1 MRLSSPH
8 IALLDT
14 NFPPPSQ
21 DLESIRTLLTNSRKR
36 LKQLEDEAALL
47 QTESDE
53 LRIFVNQHKALVS
66 PIRRLPPDLLSE
78 IFFHCLPTGHLP
90 VRSVTE
96 APLLLTVICRGW
108 RDVALGHPRLWNSIL
123 IQLPEH
129 PGANWL
135 TRQNVEPM
143 RHEDWVAIVNQRSDG
158 IKTWLGRSGSLPI
171 TFSLN
176 DDEGEN
182 FRAIGGL
189 WNSSYVET
197 TFQAVNRLLKVLLRH
212 SARWM
217 NVQFCVQN
225 SVLRLLDNLDHQ
237 ELPILRS
244 LRIFRSVFEAV
255 NIPAV
260 VGHQDLS
267 VNLFRLPSLREFS
280 VHNDLRNPL
289 EFPIPWRT
297 LTTLVITHRNFN
309 SGGSRFSMT
318 PGYAME
324 LLSRCFQ
331 TLEFC
336 KLFIVVLPNQEDDVA
351 RLQSVQRP
359 LVFSRLHTLMLE
371 FELSLLPAAEHPLT
385 TDGLAQVFNII
396 ETPSLET
403 FALRL
408 QTPASDRLRRELVYE
423 WPTFLKLFRPSR
435 GGSNTITSLNLT
447 TVPIKET
454 SLRICLGLVSSLS
467 TLKLDLDRVSL
478 EDSVLLGA
486 LAPAAVV
493 SSKGD
498 ARANT
503 TLCPM
508 LTTLE
513 FRGCHPKLG
522 EALCELGRARGSV
535 GEASGERITRLQK
548 YCVEFSW
555 GLSEPKLMTKR
566 LDLLRRDGMD
576 VQWWS
581 YYRGSFR
588 DDPWAR
594 THKYGS
600 PKHSKISY

>member
-1 MRLSSPH
+1 MRLSSPYD
-8 IALLDT
+8 ALLDT
-14 NFPPPSQ
+14 NFPPPPQ
-21 DLESIRTLLTNSRKR
+21 DLESIRTLLANSRKR
-36 LKQLEDEAALL
+36 LKQLEDEIALL
-47 QTESDE
+47 QAESDE
-53 LRIFVNQHKALVS
+53 LSVFVDRHKALVH

-78 IFFHCLPTGHLP
+78 IFFHCLPTGRLP
-90 VRSVTE
+90 VRSITE
-96 APLLLTVICRGW
+96 APLLLTIICRGW

-135 TRQNVEPM
+135 TRQDVEPM
-143 RHEDWVAIVNQRSDG
+143 RHEDWVTIVDRRSDG
-158 IKTWLGRSGSLPI
+158 IETWLGRSGSLPI

-197 TFQAVNRLLKVLLRH
+197 TFQAVNRLLNVLLQH
-212 SARWM
+212 SSRWM

-225 SVLRLLDNLDHQ
+225 RVLQLLDNLDHQ

-255 NIPAV
+255 NTPAV
-260 VGHQDLS
+260 VGHQHLS
-267 VNLFRLPSLREFS
+267 INLFRLPSLREFS

-289 EFPIPWRT
+289 EFPISWRT

-331 TLEFC
+331 TLEVC
-336 KLFIVVLPNQEDDVA
+336 KLFIVVLPDREDDAA
-351 RLQSVQRP
+351 RLQNVQRP

-371 FELSLLPAAEHPLT
+371 FELSFLPAAEHPLA
-385 TDGLAQVFNII
+385 TDGLAQVFDII
-396 ETPSLET
+396 ETPSLEA
-403 FALRL
+403 FALRM
-408 QTPASDRLRRELVYE
+408 QTPTSDRLRSELVYE
-423 WPTFLKLFRPSR
+423 WPPFLKLFRPSR
-435 GGSNTITSLNLT
+435 GGSNTITSLDLT

-454 SLRICLGLVSSLS
+454 SLRNCVASVSSLFV
-467 TLKLDLDRVSL
+467 LKLDLDRVSL
-478 EDSVLLGA
+478 KDSVLLGA
-486 LAPAAVV
+486 LVPAKP
-493 SSKGD
+493 SKRGAD
-498 ARANT
+498 ANR

-513 FRGCHPKLG
+513 FRECHPKLS
-522 EALCELGRARGSV
+522 EALCELGCARGSV
-535 GEASGERITRLQK
+535 GEASGEGITRLQK

-555 GLSEPKLMTKR
+555 GLSEPRQMTKR
-566 LDLLRRDGMD
+566 LDLLRRNGMD

-594 THKYGS
+594 TYKYGS